1 MHAACR
7 LRTTYPVCILSIVT
21 VKNSLLALLCERPH
35 YGYELRQEFE
45 SRTGSTWPLNIGQVY
60 TTLDRLQRDG
70 LAESEA
76 GDAEGRKVWHVTTAG
91 RHAATDWLTRA
102 VDRPAPSR
110 DELAMKLAIAASLD
124 GVNVGAIIQT
134 QREATA
140 RTLQDLTRTKAA
152 GADTTSP
159 QEFAWLLV
167 VDSMIFQAEAE
178 IRWLDHSEQRL
189 VAAAAR
195 RQTPADIAGTGASIP
210 VPPTV
215 ARTKGQR

>member
-1 MHAACR
+1 MHTR
-7 LRTTYPVCILSIVT
+7 YVT
-21 VKNSLLALLCERPH
+21 IRNSLLALLCERPH

-70 LAESEA
+70 LVDSDG
-76 GDAEGRKVWHVTTAG
+76 GDADGRKVWHVTRAG
-91 RHAATDWLTRA
+91 RDEVATWLARPVT
-102 VDRPAPSR
+102 RPAPSR

-124 GVNVGAIIQT
+124 DVDVAAIIQA
-134 QREATA
+134 QRQATV

-152 GADTTSP
+152 GPDTASP

-189 VAAAAR
+189 SDAAAR
-195 RQTPADIAGTGASIP
+195 RRATGRTPRASAETSAP
-210 VPPTV
+210 KPAPTT
-215 ARTKGQR
+215 RMRGGR

>member
-1 MHAACR
+1 
-7 LRTTYPVCILSIVT
+7 VT

-70 LAESEA
+70 LA
-76 GDAEGRKVWHVTTAG
+76 DADGSDIEGRKVWRATPAG
-91 RHAATDWLTRA
+91 RDAAADWLAHPVTRP
-102 VDRPAPSR
+102 VPSR
-110 DELAMKLAIAASLD
+110 DELAMKLAIASTLD
-124 GVNVGAIIQT
+124 DVDVTTIIQT
-134 QREATA
+134 QREASA

-152 GADTTSP
+152 SGDAASS
-159 QEFAWLLV
+159 QELAWLLV

-189 VAAAAR
+189 TNAAAR
-195 RQTPADIAGTGASIP
+195 RPRRSAARSRAAAAQRSED
-210 VPPTV
+210 PTT
-215 ARTKGQR
+215 AHTKGDR

>member
-1 MHAACR
+1 M
-7 LRTTYPVCILSIVT
+7 TTLPRPYSVCILGMVT
-21 VKNSLLALLCERPH
+21 IKNSLLALLCERPH

-70 LAESEA
+70 LVESSA
-76 GDAEGRKVWHVTTAG
+76 GDAEGRKVWHVTATGRDVAAG
-91 RHAATDWLTRA
+91 WLARPIT
-102 VDRPAPSR
+102 RPAPSR

-124 GVNVGAIIQT
+124 DVDVPEIIQA

-140 RTLQDLTRTKAA
+140 RMLQDLTRTKAA
-152 GADTTSP
+152 GGDPASP
-159 QEFAWLLV
+159 HELAWLLV

-189 VAAAAR
+189 SDAAGR
-195 RQTPADIAGTGASIP
+195 RHSGGRIAGADGEEGAP
-210 VPPTV
+210 NPT
-215 ARTKGQR
+215 AITPRKGER

>member
-1 MHAACR
+1 MHTR
-7 LRTTYPVCILSIVT
+7 YVT

-45 SRTGSTWPLNIGQVY
+45 ARTGSTWPLNIGQVY

-70 LAESEA
+70 LVESDG
-76 GDAEGRKVWHVTTAG
+76 GDAEGRKVWHVTPAG
-91 RHAATDWLTRA
+91 RDEVATWLARPVA
-102 VDRPAPSR
+102 KPAPTR

-124 GVNVGAIIQT
+124 HVDVAAIIQA

-152 GADTTSP
+152 GPDTASP

-189 VAAAAR
+189 SDAAAR
-195 RQTPADIAGTGASIP
+195 RRTTDRIPRITAAAGIP
-210 VPPTV
+210 QPT
-215 ARTKGQR
+215 ATTRTKGTR

>member
-1 MHAACR
+1 MHTR
-7 LRTTYPVCILSIVT
+7 YVT

-60 TTLDRLQRDG
+60 TTLDRLHRDG
-70 LAESEA
+70 LAESSD
-76 GDAEGRKVWHVTTAG
+76 GDADGRKVWHATPAG
-91 RHAATDWLTRA
+91 RDVAATWLARP
-102 VDRPAPSR
+102 VSRPAPSR

-124 GVNVGAIIQT
+124 GVDVTAIIQT

-152 GADTTSP
+152 GGDPASP
-159 QEFAWLLV
+159 QELAWLLV

-189 VAAAAR
+189 SKIAAPQRTTDRVPHPAADAGGPE
-195 RQTPADIAGTGASIP
+195 TPAITP
-210 VPPTV
+210 
-215 ARTKGQR
+215 TKGER